1 MEIDYTN
8 IIIILIGMMFILLG
22 VADKI
27 NKEKENNVKSKY
39 IKKLTKKHKKEP
51 SK

>member
-22 VADKI
+22 VADKR

-39 IKKLTKKHKKEP
+39 IKK
-51 SK
+51 